1 MSTFH
6 RIERSLLL
14 SLALGS
20 AALAQGLATT
30 EVVPGCQGAAP
41 TGSLSTAISDTRLF
55 RQDAQGVF
63 AIEAESG
70 NFPSPWVLETVNSG
84 FSGAGYLRWSGP
96 NYFSSPGQGTFSVR
110 LFCELP
116 QRYRLSMHN
125 RHDHADPSE
134 ENDCWMS
141 INGASWLKIYSNNG
155 SNARAWN
162 WHTRVDPGHG
172 MYEFNL
178 NSGINELRISGR
190 SSHFKLDRI
199 HIYPV
204 PLNQVH
210 DLNVPQSAR
219 QGERPVVGTT
229 VNVRLGDPAN
239 QAGMPAGSTNGIV
252 LLSTVPSTNTPCG
265 VSFPGAGKT
274 GGDGEFLLGL
284 SPAPSAISVGLWQ
297 GPSQPINLALAI
309 PNQTALNGLE
319 VYLQG
324 VFATTAGRLVLSER
338 LDLTIGTR

>member
-1 MSTFH
+1 MSTFQ

-41 TGSLSTAISDTRLF
+41 AGSLSTAISDTRLF

-70 NFPSPWVLETVNSG
+70 NFASPWLLETVNGG
-84 FSGAGYLRWSGP
+84 FSGAGYLRWSG
-96 NYFSSPGQGTFSVR
+96 NDFFSSPGQGTFSVR
-110 LFCELP
+110 LFCESP

-125 RHDHADPSE
+125 RHDHPDPSL

-141 INGASWLKIYSNNG
+141 INGASWIKIYSNNG

-178 NSGINELRISGR
+178 NSGVNELRISGR
-190 SSHFKLDRI
+190 SRNFKLDRI
-199 HIYPV
+199 HVFPV
-204 PLNQVH
+204 PLNAVH
-210 DLNVPQSAR
+210 NLSVPESTR

-239 QAGMPAGSTNGIV
+239 QANMPAGSTNGII
-252 LLSTVPSTNTPCG
+252 LLSTVASANSPCG

-284 SPAPSAISVGLWQ
+284 APAPVAIAIGSWQ
-297 GPSQPINLALAI
+297 GPAQSLNFPLAV

-324 VFATTAGRLVLSER
+324 VFATNAGRLVLSER